1 MKTVK
6 ILVLST
12 DIKLADLPLRVCS
25 INVEAQM
32 VNVKNVLAVFR
43 IMTCQVITGSGYMKL
58 GRY

>member
-1 MKTVK
+1 MKAMK
-6 ILVLST
+6 ILALYT